1 MSGAPMNEA
10 EVLAMAAGLAV
21 QYVTGVTSS
30 GPTTKRHRGSGASLR
45 AVDALTV
52 ADVGFARDWA
62 LSSGMA
68 SAIDTTEAPALV
80 PIVLPGGEVTRADPR
95 TLNTS
100 ALTAAQLTAAAEVAV
115 LLGILRRRVQRIAA
129 LERLRGAA
137 EQVEAPGGSET
148 A

>member
-1 MSGAPMNEA
+1 MSPG
-10 EVLAMAAGLAV
+10 EVLAMAATLAA
-21 QYVTGVTSS
+21 QHVTGVSGS

-68 SAIDTTEAPALV
+68 SAVDAAEAPALV

-129 LERLRGAA
+129 LERLRDTVA
-137 EQVEAPGGSET
+137 QVEATGGGET